1 MNDEKIFKISLI
13 TTAIGLVMLLLLSGY
28 VNPENLTI
36 DRIDKSKIDNQ
47 IEVEAMVSK
56 ITTTNSGTIIISLD
70 DGTDTI
76 NLVAFPSAELSADEV
91 KKGMNIRVI
100 ARVTPY
106 HDDLELVLEENGNLA
121 VV

>member
-1 MNDEKIFKISLI
+1 
-13 TTAIGLVMLLLLSGY
+13 MLLLLSGY

-47 IEVEAMVSK
+47 IEVEATVSK